1 MSNLGGNIQG
11 KIPDVGFQSTTVGA
25 EVALQRRI
33 LRKAFRSNNVKKT
46 NGIYVSKSTIGPFR
60 SSLSLGDNLSRKYQ
74 SCGAINQVNN
84 TYVNRT
90 KLGGSVS
97 NVSCSIETNGV
108 TPLEVPL
115 ESGNSKYVSDS
126 SLYTRFKHLESRNKL
141 YNDSSSGGSD
151 NNSVYMALKRVR

>member
-1 MSNLGGNIQG
+1 MSNLGGNTQG
-11 KIPDVGFQSTTVGA
+11 KVSDVGFQSTTVGS

-33 LRKAFRSNNVKKT
+33 LRKAFRSNKVKKT
-46 NGIYVSKSTIGPFR
+46 NGDVCKSTIGPFR
-60 SSLSLGDNLSRKYQ
+60 SSLSLGDNLTRKYQ
-74 SCGAINQVNN
+74 SCGASNQVNN

-90 KLGGSVS
+90 NLGGSVS
-97 NVSCSIETNGV
+97 NASCSIETNGV

-151 NNSVYMALKRVR
+151 NNTVFMTLNRVR